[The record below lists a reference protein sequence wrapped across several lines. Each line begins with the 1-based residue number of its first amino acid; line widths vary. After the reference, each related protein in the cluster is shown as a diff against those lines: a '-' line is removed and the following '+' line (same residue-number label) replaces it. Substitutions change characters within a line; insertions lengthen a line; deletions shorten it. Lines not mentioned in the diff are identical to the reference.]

1 MIVCALHQSFL
12 FKDLRCNLTMN
23 RGVFQCASRMHRR
36 SSCSS
41 HGISARSASGPAA
54 CIASTTAGVSASR
67 ALKGTV
73 WITQDRDVRDIIL
86 SAGQSFV
93 LDRNGVALV
102 FAFRE
107 ASVLVGQPGG

>member
-1 MIVCALHQSFL
+1 MQQPW
-12 FKDLRCNLTMN
+12 DLRPIGLRA
-23 RGVFQCASRMHRR
+23 RGVHRIDNGR
-36 SSCSS
+36 GLSV
-41 HGISARSASGPAA
+41 
-54 CIASTTAGVSASR
+54 T

-73 WITQDRDVRDIIL
+73 WITQHRDVRDIIL

-107 ASVLVGQPGG
+107 ASVLVGQPGRVTPAGHATVARHHRAA

>member
-1 MIVCALHQSFL
+1 MQQPW
-12 FKDLRCNLTMN
+12 DLRPISLRA
-23 RGVFQCASRMHRR
+23 RGVHRIDNGR
-36 SSCSS
+36 GLSV
-41 HGISARSASGPAA
+41 
-54 CIASTTAGVSASR
+54 T

-107 ASVLVGQPGG
+107 PPCWSDSRVG